1 MLTSNE
7 TAALQLPFAPPWQRS
22 DQARAE
28 RPKPCTKFDLR
39 PRLFSQPSGGSSRV
53 VCLVAAACLHVA
65 KVVAVA
71 VAVAQPHA
79 TTCSQ
84 SGWRAQGG
92 SARQVWIYV
101 EVCNGVRSWGSGS
114 GSLPDLTPGCGATH
128 APLGNCQNYLFTHLD
143 HAKKPGMLSSHVY
156 CEICAFKYR
165 WAAITRPQYCRAG
178 RCRRLPELLQVSLSK
193 GDT

>member
-7 TAALQLPFAPPWQRS
+7 TAALQLPPLGPSWQRS

-39 PRLFSQPSGGSSRV
+39 PRLFSQPSGGSSRESSASLPLLACMLQKLLPLHNRMPQHAASQV
-53 VCLVAAACLHVA
+53 GRAGRVCV
-65 KVVAVA
+65 
-71 VAVAQPHA
+71 
-79 TTCSQ
+79 
-84 SGWRAQGG
+84 
-92 SARQVWIYV
+92 YV
-101 EVCNGVRSWGSGS
+101 EVCYGVRSWGSGS

-165 WAAITRPQYCRAG
+165 WAAITRPQYCREE
-178 RCRRLPELLQVSLSK
+178 R
-193 GDT
+193 

>member
-7 TAALQLPFAPPWQRS
+7 TAALQPRSPWQRS

-39 PRLFSQPSGGSSRV
+39 PRLFSQPSGGSRV
-53 VCLVAAACLHVA
+53 VCLVAVACMLQKLLPLPLHNRMPQHAA
-65 KVVAVA
+65 
-71 VAVAQPHA
+71 
-79 TTCSQ
+79 SQ
-84 SGWRAQGG
+84 VGRGG
-92 SARQVWIYV
+92 S
-101 EVCNGVRSWGSGS
+101 GSGSGS

-143 HAKKPGMLSSHVY
+143 HVKKPGMLSSHVY

-165 WAAITRPQYCRAG
+165 WEAITRPQYCVA
-178 RCRRLPELLQVSLSK
+178 Q
-193 GDT
+193 

>member
-7 TAALQLPFAPPWQRS
+7 TATLQLPLAPSWQRS

-53 VCLVAAACLHVA
+53 VCLVAAACMLQKLLPLPLHNRMPQHA
-65 KVVAVA
+65 ASKV
-71 VAVAQPHA
+71 
-79 TTCSQ
+79 
-84 SGWRAQGG
+84 GRRRAGL
-92 SARQVWIYV
+92 RQVWVYV

-178 RCRRLPELLQVSLSK
+178 R
-193 GDT
+193 